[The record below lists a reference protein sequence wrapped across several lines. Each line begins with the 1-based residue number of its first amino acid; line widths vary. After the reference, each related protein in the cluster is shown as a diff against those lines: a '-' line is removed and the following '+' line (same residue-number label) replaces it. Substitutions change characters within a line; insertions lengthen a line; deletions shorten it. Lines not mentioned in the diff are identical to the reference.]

1 MAKYILLIDWTEQ
14 GVKAAKESPGR
25 ADKARE
31 LARSVGANMEQL
43 YLVMG
48 DHDFVCVLEAPDDA
62 VVATFVVKLAMG
74 GNVRT
79 KTLKAFTEDEYRRIM
94 GAL

>member
-1 MAKYILLIDWTEQ
+1 MAKYIMLVSWTEQ
-14 GVKAAKESPGR
+14 GIKAAKESPGR

-31 LARSVGANMEQL
+31 LARSVGADMEQL
-43 YLVMG
+43 FMVMG
-48 DHDFVCVLEAPDDA
+48 EYDFVSVVDAPDDA
-62 VVATFVVKLAMG
+62 AMASFVLKLGIG

-79 KTLKAFTEDEYRRIM
+79 KTLKAFTEEEYRRVC